1 MARSV
6 FARRFFGALAFAAA
20 SALSTLA
27 VFLFALGWRNTGGG
41 FPAVLGI
48 LVYVLVICW
57 PALPLFL
64 LGRYVWRRSPSIS
77 N

>member
-1 MARSV
+1 MARPV
-6 FARRFFGALAFAAA
+6 FAAMFLGGVASAVAGAL
-20 SALSTLA
+20 SALA

-48 LVYVLVICW
+48 LVYVVVICW
-57 PALPLFL
+57 PALPLFW
-64 LGRYVWRRSPSIS
+64 LGRRVWRKPQAPS